1 MKITPEQVCEA
12 LDAWVCRP
20 GMTQE

>member
-20 GMTQE
+20 GMT

>member
-20 GMTQE
+20 GMTQ